1 MKFTGLQNINTT
13 IIFFITLLTL
23 YHYYIHNV
31 LEKMFSQTYFD
42 YYKVRRPLF
51 RFNNK
56 DNSLRLSCIG
66 MPSGHAET
74 ISVFCF
80 LLYFYKIIPLLVC
93 ILFIFVICIQRITSN
108 MHTPI
113 QVITGTILGLLYA
126 LIYKNFSY
134 GFLIVFFIGLIL
146 FLLSVYKNDDE
157 LNKLI
162 PDWIDRKMHN
172 NIEINEASQT

>member
-1 MKFTGLQNINTT
+1 LQNINTT

-31 LEKMFSQTYFD
+31 LEKMFSQAYFD
-42 YYKVRRPLF
+42 YNDVKRPLL
-51 RFNNK
+51 NCSNK
-56 DNSLRLSCIG
+56 DKSSRLSCIG

-74 ISVFCF
+74 ISVLCF
-80 LLYFYKIIPLLVC
+80 LLYFYKIIPLWVC
-93 ILFIFVICIQRITSN
+93 ILFIFVICIQRITTN

-113 QVITGTILGLLYA
+113 QVVTGSILGLLYA

-134 GFLIVFFIGLIL
+134 GFLIVFFIGVIL
-146 FLLSVYKNDDE
+146 FLLSVYKNDGK

-162 PDWIDRKMHN
+162 PDWLDRKMHN
-172 NIEINEASQT
+172 NNIERNENSQT